1 MSDPL
6 HPDLHGRVALIT
18 GASRGIGKA
27 LAIRLAAEGADLAV
41 LAKSEV
47 STDRLPGSI
56 HETADA
62 VRALGRRALPLAVDV
77 RDDDA
82 IRAAI
87 ERTVQELGRLDILI
101 NNPGAIWP
109 RPILDPPPKRFD
121 LVMAVNVRA
130 AYVACHYAL
139 PHMLRQQWGHILNM

>member
-1 MSDPL
+1 MNDNL
-6 HPDLHGRVALIT
+6 HPDLHGRVALVT

-27 LAIRLAAEGADLAV
+27 LAIRLAAEGADVAV

-77 RDDDA
+77 RDDEA
-82 IRAAI
+82 VRAAI
-87 ERTVQELGRLDILI
+87 ERTDRKSTRL
-101 NNPGAIWP
+101 NSS
-109 RPILDPPPKRFD
+109 
-121 LVMAVNVRA
+121 
-130 AYVACHYAL
+130 
-139 PHMLRQQWGHILNM
+139 